1 MKIGN
6 NKMCLIYGKNA
17 IKSNEELE
25 TFQTLIE
32 LGSCNDK
39 VLVWTL
45 VSAEAVSVLMLC
57 FCAQELQP
65 KLPAPTPTSKPD
77 KPHKKAT
84 NSPITWITSPIGW

>member
-32 LGSCNDK
+32 LGSCHDK
-39 VLVWTL
+39 VLV
-45 VSAEAVSVLMLC
+45 
-57 FCAQELQP
+57 
-65 KLPAPTPTSKPD
+65 
-77 KPHKKAT
+77 
-84 NSPITWITSPIGW
+84 